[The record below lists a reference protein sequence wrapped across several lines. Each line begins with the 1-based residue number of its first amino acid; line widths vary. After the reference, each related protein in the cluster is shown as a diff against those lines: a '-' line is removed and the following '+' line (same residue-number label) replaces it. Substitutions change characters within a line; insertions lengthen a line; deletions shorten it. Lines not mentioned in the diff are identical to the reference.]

1 MLLYL
6 KNVQCQGGIK
16 MEYVKLSNGV
26 VMPKLGFGV
35 FQIPKEEC
43 ERSVLDAIKVG
54 YRHIDTAQSYFNEE
68 EVGNAISKCGLP
80 REELFITTKVW
91 IDNYGYEKAKESVLK
106 SMEKL
111 KVDYLDLVLLH
122 QPFSDYYGAYRALQ
136 ELYKEGKI
144 RAIGVSNFA
153 PDRLAD
159 MVAFNKIPPQVNQ
172 VEVNPLHQQI
182 PAQENMRKRHV
193 QMEAWAPFGE
203 GKNNMFH
210 NPVLLRIAEK
220 HQKSTAQVILR
231 WLIQRDIIVLA
242 KSTHIERMKE
252 NMEIFDFVLLE
263 DDMKKISELD
273 TKESL
278 FFNHQ
283 TPETVDKFVD
293 MIKERKGKI

>member
-1 MLLYL
+1 
-6 KNVQCQGGIK
+6 
-16 MEYVKLSNGV
+16 MEYVTLSNGV
-26 VMPKLGFGV
+26 KMPKLGFGV
-35 FQIPKEEC
+35 FQIAKEGC
-43 ERSVLDAIKVG
+43 ERCVLDAIKAG
-54 YRHIDTAQSYFNEE
+54 YRHIDTAQAYFNEE

-80 REELFITTKVW
+80 REDLFITTKVW
-91 IDNYGYEKAKESVLK
+91 IDNYGYEEAKKSVLK
-106 SMEKL
+106 SMKKL

-159 MVAFNKIPPQVNQ
+159 MVAFNEIPPQVNQ

-182 PAQENMRKRHV
+182 PAQENMVKRHV

-210 NPVLLRIAEK
+210 NPVLLDIAEK
-220 HQKSTAQVILR
+220 YQKSTAQVILR
-231 WLIQRDIIVLA
+231 WLMQRDIVALA

-252 NMEIFDFVLLE
+252 NIEIFDFVLSDE
-263 DDMKKISELD
+263 DMKKIAELD
-273 TKESL
+273 MKESL

-283 TPETVDKFVD
+283 TPETVDMFVGMVSD
-293 MIKERKGKI
+293 RKGKI